1 MLIAHIFVT
10 LKPSLFDAEG
20 ATIRR
25 ALHQLNHTAVHDVRI
40 GKIIT
45 LTLDDSLPEAEMQ
58 LRLDQMCQQLL
69 VNPVIEDYEISFSEQ
84 LAGDQPAGEPP
95 SSAPA
100 TEAAAATA
108 SASPAPATSRKQ
120 RPEPRTSTGVA
131 VKEPFALDFEGYNA
145 LRTEEKLSL
154 RSMAWQ
160 KHGTWIMNQ
169 LNEHQADWILCIG
182 GEVVEKGE
190 SLESYPSDEHLDELG
205 RASNLAP
212 WVFTRPSA

>member
-10 LKPSLFDAEG
+10 LKPSLFDAQG

-25 ALHQLNHTAVHDVRI
+25 ALHQLDHTSVHDVRI

-45 LTLDDSLPEAEMQ
+45 LTLDDSLPGAEMQ

-69 VNPVIEDYEISFSEQ
+69 VNPVVEDYEISF
-84 LAGDQPAGEPP
+84 GDRSATEE
-95 SSAPA
+95 SAPPP
-100 TEAAAATA
+100 ATA
-108 SASPAPATSRKQ
+108 STAQRARKA
-120 RPEPRTSTGVA
+120 RPSTEPKTMGGVA

-145 LRTEEKLSL
+145 LRTEEKLAL

-169 LNEHQADWILCIG
+169 LNEQQADWILCIG
-182 GEVVEKGE
+182 GEVIEKGH
-190 SLESYPSDEHLDELG
+190 SLENYPPEEHLNELG